1 MRCKML
7 QDYIIRVTTT
17 DGSIR
22 AFAGRTTNTV
32 NEAVAIH
39 KTSPVVSAALGRL
52 ITITAIMGLTLK
64 DETDLITVNIKGNG
78 SLSGLTVTADNR
90 GNVKGYPYVQ
100 NVDIPNKPNGKLDVS
115 GALGDGTLT
124 IIKDIGMKEPYV
136 GQTHLISG
144 EIAEDITYYFATS
157 EQTPS
162 SVGAGV
168 LIDVDYTVKQAGG
181 FLIQAMPLADEKVLE
196 DLEQSLLKLESITS
210 LLEQGKTPED
220 ILDMTLDSYTV
231 HETIEVKYY
240 CNCGRDRVEKAL
252 ISVGLEELNNI
263 LEQERSTSLHCH
275 FCNKNYFFDEN
286 DLKKI
291 IQSVQSK

>member
-1 MRCKML
+1 ML

-22 AFAGRTTNTV
+22 AFAARTTNTV
-32 NEAVAIH
+32 NKAVEIH

-52 ITITAIMGLTLK
+52 ITVTAMMGLTLK
-64 DETDLITVNIKGNG
+64 DETDLITINIKGDG
-78 SLSGLTVTADNR
+78 ALSGLTVTADNQ

-100 NVDIPNKPNGKLDVS
+100 NVDIPKKPNGKLDVS
-115 GALGDGTLT
+115 GALGNGMLT

-136 GQTHLISG
+136 GQTPLISG

-168 LIDVDYTVKQAGG
+168 LVDVDYTVKQAGG
-181 FLIQAMPLADEKVLE
+181 FLIQAMPFADDKALE
-196 DLEQSLLKLESITS
+196 DLEKSLLKLESITS
-210 LLEQGKTPED
+210 LLEDGKNPES
-220 ILDMTLDSYTV
+220 ILDMVLNDYTI
-231 HETIEVKYY
+231 HETIEVKYS
-240 CNCGRDRVEKAL
+240 CNCTKDRVEKAL

-263 LEQERSTSLHCH
+263 LEQDQSANLHCH
-275 FCNKNYFFDEN
+275 FCNKNYVFGEE